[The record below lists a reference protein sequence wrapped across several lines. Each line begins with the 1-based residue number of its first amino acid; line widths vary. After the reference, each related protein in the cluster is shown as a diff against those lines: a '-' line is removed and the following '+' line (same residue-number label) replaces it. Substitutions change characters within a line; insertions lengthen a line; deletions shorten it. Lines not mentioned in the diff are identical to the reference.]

1 MSEALDLIREN
12 FANVPRV
19 IEVYNQYLQPFK
31 IDLQIKGKS
40 IERANVE
47 QASLLSY
54 YDERRVELR
63 AIMQYLEMNLEKV
76 YGRKW
81 KQYTENYNRE
91 LSPKDKEQY
100 IKHDPEYI
108 THREIFIEVEELYKQ
123 FESAVESFKA
133 RGYALNNITK
143 IKVSQVSDVIL

>member
-1 MSEALDLIREN
+1 MSQALDLIRQD
-12 FANVPRV
+12 FANVSKV
-19 IEVYNQYLQPFK
+19 IEVYNTHLKPYK
-31 IDLQIKGKS
+31 ADLQIKGKS

-63 AIMQYLEMNLEKV
+63 AIMQYLEMNLERV
-76 YGRKW
+76 YGTKW

-91 LSPKDKEQY
+91 LTPKDKEQY
-100 IKHDPEYI
+100 IKHDPAYVVQ
-108 THREIFIEVEELYKQ
+108 REIYIEMEELYKQ

-143 IKVSQVSDVIL
+143 IKVAQISDVIL

>member
-1 MSEALDLIREN
+1 MSQALDLVREN
-12 FANVPRV
+12 FANVAQV
-19 IEVYNQYLQPFK
+19 IEVYTKYLKAFEA
-31 IDLQIKGKS
+31 DLQIKGKS

-54 YDERRVELR
+54 YDERRIELR
-63 AIMQYLEMNLEKV
+63 AVMQYLDVHLEKMF
-76 YGRKW
+76 GSKW
-81 KQYTENYNRE
+81 KQFTENYNRE

-100 IKHDPEYI
+100 IKHDPAYVI
-108 THREIFIEVEELYKQ
+108 QREIYVEMEELYKR

-143 IKVSQVSDVIL
+143 IKVAQISDVVL